1 MRYVAMLLVMMVV
14 GAAYV
19 AQAEDAE
26 CLEVGSSVG
35 AFYVSD
41 VTGPAAGEKLCY
53 RCRYGDAPVVTIF
66 AREVNEELGQL
77 IQQVDETVGANG
89 EAGMHAFVVLLTD
102 DPEGQEEALRNLQEE
117 YSIEHT
123 PLTTFDGTAGPE
135 NYLIQADADVTV
147 MMWVG
152 GTLTVNDT
160 LENGSIDEEAVA
172 GVVEQT
178 ETILEAEGT

>member
-1 MRYVAMLLVMMVV
+1 MKYVAMLLVMVVV
-14 GAAYV
+14 GVAYV

-26 CLEVGSSVG
+26 CLAVGSPVG

-53 RCRYGDAPVVTIF
+53 RCLYGDTPVVSIF

-77 IQQVDETVGANG
+77 IQNIDQTVGANG
-89 EAGMHAFVVLLTD
+89 EKGMHAFVVLLTD
-102 DPEGQEEALRNLQEE
+102 DPEAQEDALRNLKEE
-117 YSIEHT
+117 YNIEHT

-135 NYLIQADADVTV
+135 NYRIQAEADVTV
-147 MMWVG
+147 MMWVDG
-152 GTLTVNDT
+152 KLTVNST
-160 LENGSIDEEAVA
+160 LESGEITEEAVA

-178 ETILEAEGT
+178 STILN

>member
-1 MRYVAMLLVMMVV
+1 MLLVLVLV

-19 AQAEDAE
+19 AQADDAE

-35 AFYVSD
+35 PFYVAD

-53 RCRYGDAPVVTIF
+53 RCLYGDKPVVSIF
-66 AREVNEELGQL
+66 AREVNDELGAL
-77 IQQVDETVGANG
+77 IQQIDETVGANG
-89 EAGMHAFVVLLTD
+89 EKGMAAFVVLLTD
-102 DPEGQEEALRNLQEE
+102 DPAGQEEALRELKEE

-135 NYLIQADADVTV
+135 TYKIQADADVTV
-147 MMWVG
+147 MMWVDH
-152 GTLTVNDT
+152 TLTVNST
-160 LENGSIDEEAVA
+160 LESGSIDEEAVA

-178 ETILEAEGT
+178 STILEAEEGT